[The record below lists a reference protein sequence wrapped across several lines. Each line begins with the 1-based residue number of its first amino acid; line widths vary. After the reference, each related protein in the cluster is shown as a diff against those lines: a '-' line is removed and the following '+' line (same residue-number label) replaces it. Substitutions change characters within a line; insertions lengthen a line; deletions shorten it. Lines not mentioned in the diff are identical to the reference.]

1 MVLANPAYN
10 YIKGTQNTEN
20 ACIINATYAGRGRGG
35 QLWTVQLNK
44 RNAPRCVSFIRKKK
58 KTAHPVSCRLHPVHS
73 RDDGGSIVSENVT
86 NTYAFWQSFAAER
99 FVSRSSYS
107 QCGLTYVKCSDK
119 GAKKMNFSAL
129 GSGFERSPR
138 AGGRPWTL
146 WFIRT
151 FHSELKES
159 RSR

>member
-1 MVLANPAYN
+1 MHVLLMQPTLD
-10 YIKGTQNTEN
+10 GVGGGSFGRSSS
-20 ACIINATYAGRGRGG
+20 INETRLA
-35 QLWTVQLNK
+35 V
-44 RNAPRCVSFIRKKK
+44 FFEKK
-58 KTAHPVSCRLHPVHS
+58 KTPHPVSCRLNPVHS

-86 NTYAFWQSFAAER
+86 NTYAFWQSCASER

-138 AGGRPWTL
+138 AGGRP
-146 WFIRT
+146 
-151 FHSELKES
+151 
-159 RSR
+159 